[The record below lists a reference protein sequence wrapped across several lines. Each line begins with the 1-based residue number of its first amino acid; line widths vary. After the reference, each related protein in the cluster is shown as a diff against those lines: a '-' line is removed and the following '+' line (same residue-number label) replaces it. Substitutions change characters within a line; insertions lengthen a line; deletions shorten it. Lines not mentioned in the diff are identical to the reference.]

1 MWRTCIL
8 LPARS
13 KVPSRPSMPLFKLLT
28 PSNSL
33 RKRSSRLT
41 VSDAGAGPVGVFG
54 VFGVL
59 GVFGRAARG
68 ASCEGDAQISDS
80 VYSVSSAMNA
90 LRENVADVSRGW
102 QELAITKMYGV

>member
-1 MWRTCIL
+1 MFP
-8 LPARS
+8 PARPS
-13 KVPSRPSMPLFKLLT
+13 VPSKPSMDSLTLLT

-41 VSDAGAGPVGVFG
+41 DSDSGAVPVGVFG

-59 GVFGRAARG
+59 GVLGRAASG
-68 ASCEGDAQISDS
+68 ALREGEAQISDS

-90 LRENVADVSRGW
+90 EAGF
-102 QELAITKMYGV
+102 QLATY